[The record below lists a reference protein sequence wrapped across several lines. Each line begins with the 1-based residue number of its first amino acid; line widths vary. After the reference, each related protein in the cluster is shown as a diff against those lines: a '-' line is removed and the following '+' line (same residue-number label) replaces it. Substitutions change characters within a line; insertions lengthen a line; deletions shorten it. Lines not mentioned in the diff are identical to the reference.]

1 MEKLRGGSVRQWR
14 CCVCEDI
21 VRAPEE
27 WGRCKRG
34 RGGSGR
40 RCCVCHDIK
49 KASEEMEVAK
59 RELVGQQGYGDSYDY
74 TI

>member
-1 MEKLRGGSVRQWR
+1 VVVYDNGGA
-14 CCVCEDI
+14 VCEDI

-27 WGRCKRG
+27 WGRWKRG

-49 KASEEMEVAK
+49 KASEDMEVAK